1 MTESEDRKSWRLKK
15 GRMKWP
21 SFSETTATY
30 SSKSS
35 MESSLQPRY
44 QSRPQLDHHYRP
56 VRRFL
61 SPLVVVGARQMN
73 LLISIKTR
81 IVREGNSFPRS
92 EGSLLSPIN
101 P

>member
-21 SFSETTATY
+21 SFSETTVTY

-44 QSRPQLDHHYRP
+44 QSRPQLDHHQP

-61 SPLVVVGARQMN
+61 VHRAIRVARQMN
-73 LLISIKTR
+73 LLITIKTR
-81 IVREGNSFPRS
+81 MVKEGYSFPRS
-92 EGSLLSPIN
+92 VESLASATK
-101 P
+101 